1 MYPAAYIHSTD
12 SKITPQKKQMFY
24 ATSRI
29 LISQLPTEIY
39 KKQKLN

>member
-12 SKITPQKKQMFY
+12 SKITPQKKQFY